1 MKTRLSVAR
10 CCCVNFCEDCCNGNI
25 PTEWEVD
32 VQFGDSD
39 CTICDDFMSGVYTLN
54 QNFSLCEWVFDESL
68 DSLLS
73 RGESCSPGYDP
84 MYGYDAIRRRRLEL
98 SVKCLDETQYT
109 VRALVSTERWYSSGT
124 EYLRQFGVPV
134 ATTTRL
140 GLFGD
145 IVEYKTTIDYDE
157 FTCDETVD
165 FELPFSSIDMVRQ
178 WRYSAPPFGFDTQV
192 EFIIR
197 KTTLPIGQ
205 VLSSATDWY
214 TRPICE
220 PPATIKITGVP

>member
-1 MKTRLSVAR
+1 
-10 CCCVNFCEDCCNGNI
+10 
-25 PTEWEVD
+25 
-32 VQFGDSD
+32 
-39 CTICDDFMSGVYTLN
+39 MSGVYTLN

-109 VRALVSTERWYSSGT
+109 VRALVATERWYSSGT

-192 EFIIR
+192 EFIVR